1 MKALI
6 LNCLGKNDEA
16 DALAKAALRN
26 GLKSHICWHVLGLLS
41 RYKNEYQVSRVSLC
55 HVSCV
60 MCDVPLW
67 HVPLCRVCVLST

>member
-6 LNCLGKNDEA
+6 LNCMGKNEEA

-41 RYKNEYQVSRVSLC
+41 RYKNEYQVSQ
-55 HVSCV
+55 
-60 MCDVPLW
+60 
-67 HVPLCRVCVLST
+67 